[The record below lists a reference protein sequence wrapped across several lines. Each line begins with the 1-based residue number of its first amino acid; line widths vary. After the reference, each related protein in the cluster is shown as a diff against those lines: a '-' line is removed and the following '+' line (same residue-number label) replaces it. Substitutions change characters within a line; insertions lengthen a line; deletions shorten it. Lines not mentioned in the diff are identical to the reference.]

1 MDKWLSSILI
11 WWAAVDLKS
20 VVEFSQLG
28 SILQTF
34 PLTHLLFSE
43 HCWGYYWSTITRTA
57 ILSCTQDWAIDD
69 NANPCSV
76 YLTFE
81 VSRHTWWVHLS
92 VSQCHWIHHF
102 PSIMLTVTVQA
113 SNWLAVSACFMCT
126 HCSSGCQLAPNP
138 ISTSSL
144 LVSVLYR
151 FDRKHAS
158 LPNTSVRVM
167 HVKLFYGAF
176 IGRTECAPA
185 VPYRSF
191 TYDAALISVA
201 LSRLVKYFLPQV
213 ANLLV
218 PLSLVAH
225 LVSHDRQVH
234 Y

>member
-1 MDKWLSSILI
+1 MGPLI
-11 WWAAVDLKS
+11 C
-20 VVEFSQLG
+20 F
-28 SILQTF
+28 
-34 PLTHLLFSE
+34 
-43 HCWGYYWSTITRTA
+43 
-57 ILSCTQDWAIDD
+57 
-69 NANPCSV
+69 
-76 YLTFE
+76 
-81 VSRHTWWVHLS
+81 S
-92 VSQCHWIHHF
+92 VSLNSSLPFYYANGDC
-102 PSIMLTVTVQA
+102 PSFKLTG
-113 SNWLAVSACFMCT
+113 SVSACFMCT